1 MKLMNYCEF
10 VIEFIVVVV
19 VVVIVVIFVVVVV
32 VTDIKV
38 QAEEISTTK
47 G

>member
-10 VIEFIVVVV
+10 VIEFIVVV